1 MIRVLVVDDDFMA
14 ASIQRS
20 YVDRVAGFVG
30 VGEAHTGAE
39 ALAGV
44 RRLRPD
50 LVLLDI
56 YLPDM
61 SGLEVLKRLRL
72 EEDPV
77 DVIAVTAAKDVK
89 TLRSAMQGGVIHYI
103 VKPFLFE
110 TFRERL
116 ERYAA
121 LRHGLEQLREADQGD
136 VDNLFSLLRIEG
148 RSRLPKGISAP
159 TLALVVAAARESGA
173 EASAV
178 DVAERAGISRG
189 TARRYLEYLAS
200 LGSVELTLRYGAT
213 GRPEHLYRWSGVVGV
228 AERRDR
234 SSGQAAQPSPRPSA

>member
-1 MIRVLVVDDDFMA
+1 MIRTLVVDDDYMS
-14 ASIQRS
+14 ASIHSS
-20 YVDRVAGFVG
+20 YVERVPGFTG

-39 ALAGV
+39 ALERV

-61 SGLEVLKRLRL
+61 SGLEVIRRLRQD
-72 EEDPV
+72 EQAV

-89 TLRSAMQGGVIHYI
+89 TLRAAMQGGVVHYI
-103 VKPFLFE
+103 VKPFVFE

-121 LRHGLEQLREADQGD
+121 LKRRLERLHEPSQSDI
-136 VDNLFSLLRIEG
+136 DNVFSLLRAQG
-148 RSRLPKGISAP
+148 TSSLPKGISAP
-159 TLALVVAAARESGA
+159 TLSTVVEAVREA
-173 EASAV
+173 DQEVSAV
-178 DVAERAGISRG
+178 EIADRAGVSRG

-200 LGSVELTLRYGAT
+200 LGSVELTLRYGAA
-213 GRPEHLYRWSGVVGV
+213 GRPEHLYRWLGV
-228 AERRDR
+228 ASARPAAPPR
-234 SSGQAAQPSPRPSA
+234 S

>member
-1 MIRVLVVDDDFMA
+1 LIVDDDFMS
-14 ASIQRS
+14 ASIHRS
-20 YVDRVAGFVG
+20 YVERVHGFEA

-39 ALAGV
+39 ALELT
-44 RRLRPD
+44 RRLQPD
-50 LVLLDI
+50 LLLLDI

-61 SGLEVLKRLRL
+61 SGLDVIRQLRQ
-72 EEDPV
+72 EQETPV

-89 TLRSAMQGGVIHYI
+89 TLRAAMQGGVLHYI
-103 VKPFLFE
+103 VKPFLYD

-121 LRHGLEQLREADQGD
+121 LSGRLERLREASQEDID
-136 VDNLFSLLRIEG
+136 HLF
-148 RSRLPKGISAP
+148 SAP
-159 TLALVVAAARESGA
+159 TLSLVA
-173 EASAV
+173 EAVQGADDELTAI

-213 GRPEHLYRWSGVVGV
+213 GRPEHLYRWLGVS
-228 AERRDR
+228 ARR
-234 SSGQAAQPSPRPSA
+234 